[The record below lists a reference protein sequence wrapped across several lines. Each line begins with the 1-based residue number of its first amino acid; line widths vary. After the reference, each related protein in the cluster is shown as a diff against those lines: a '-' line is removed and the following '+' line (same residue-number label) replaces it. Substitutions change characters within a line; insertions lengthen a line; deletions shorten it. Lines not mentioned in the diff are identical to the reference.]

1 MRSYNRKLILLCQI
15 KLKQQIMY
23 NRATKLGRTHSSVIS
38 CSQELDIL
46 LNRYQGIQFGNKEEC
61 QYSQVS

>member
-23 NRATKLGRTHSSVIS
+23 NRAKKLGRTHPSVIES
-38 CSQELDIL
+38 SQELDIL
-46 LNRYQGIQFGNKEEC
+46 LNKYQEYQLAEKPLLMH
-61 QYSQVS
+61 SKAS

>member
-1 MRSYNRKLILLCQI
+1 MISINKKLMLLGQI
-15 KLKQQIMY
+15 KLKQRIMY

-46 LNRYQGIQFGNKEEC
+46 LNRYQDIQFGNKMEN
-61 QYSQVS
+61 QYSKVS